1 VTKLY
6 SMLKPFRFPGH
17 LEAVRERCLE
27 APVNIRIKPMN
38 RCNHDCWY
46 CAYRVS
52 NLQLGEDMDV
62 KDLIPTDKMF
72 EIADDI
78 IDMGVQAV
86 TFSGGG
92 EPLIYK
98 PLPDVIKRLAVGG
111 VKVGALTNGSNLKGK
126 VADAFADHATWV
138 RISMEG
144 WDGPSY
150 AEARR
155 IGEDAFDKLITNMRD
170 FVARKS
176 HCVIGVSLIIGHDN
190 YEHVSELVAL
200 LGDVGANHVKLV
212 GAVVSNDGAEF
223 NAYHQKL
230 KPRIDEE
237 IAKAEAMATE
247 TFTVLNHYH
256 EMEERFDRPHTICPN
271 IQFNP
276 VIGGDCVV
284 YTCHDKAFT
293 KGGTLGSIKDCSFK
307 EFWFSDENR
316 ERVFAIDPSRHC
328 SHHCA
333 DHVKILGIMDYL
345 AIDPEHGQF
354 V

>member
-1 VTKLY
+1 MTKLY

-17 LEAVRERCLE
+17 LEAVRERRLE

-38 RCNHDCWY
+38 HCNHDCWY

-72 EIADDI
+72 EIVDDI
-78 IDMGVQAV
+78 VEMGVRAV

-98 PLPDVIKRLAVGG
+98 PLPEAIERLAAGG

-126 VADAFADHATWV
+126 VADVFADHATWA

-176 HCVIGVSLIIGHDN
+176 HCVLGVSLIIGHDN

-200 LGDVGANHVKLV
+200 LKDVGVDHVKLA
-212 GAVVSNDGAEF
+212 GAVVSNVGAEC
-223 NAYHQKL
+223 NTYLRKL
-230 KPRIDEE
+230 KPRVDEE
-237 IAKAEAMATE
+237 IAKAREMSNDA
-247 TFTVLNHYH
+247 FTVLDHFH
-256 EMEERFDRPHTICPN
+256 EIEERFDRPYTICPN

-276 VIGGDCVV
+276 VIGGDCMV

-307 EFWFSDENR
+307 EFWFSEENR
-316 ERVFAIDPSRHC
+316 QRVFAIDPSRDCPHQ
-328 SHHCA
+328 CA
-333 DHVKILGIMDYL
+333 DHVKIMAMMDYL